1 MIGTMSVGYEHIN
14 LEECKRR
21 EIRVGYTPGNLYLFY
36 WGKIQEQFKSEFI
49 FFPCIL

>member
-21 EIRVGYTPGNLYLFY
+21 GIRVGYTPGNLYLFLL
-36 WGKIQEQFKSEFI
+36 GKNTRTVWIRI
-49 FFPCIL
+49 